1 MTRTMRVAHVIT
13 RLIVGGAQ
21 ENTIA
26 SVLGLRA
33 KAGLEVSLISGPT
46 TGPEGSLESR
56 VASIPGLLTI
66 VPELIRPVSP
76 WHDWLALRK
85 LTTLFREQRPDIV
98 HTHSGKAGVL
108 GRLAAHAAGVP
119 IIVHTIHGPSFGPFQ
134 GALANFVFRA
144 AERRAGR
151 VTTHFVS
158 VANAMTEQYIAAG
171 IGRPEQY
178 TRIFSG
184 FDLEPFLN
192 AKNDL
197 ALRAKLGIAP
207 DDFVIGKVA
216 RLFEHKGHLDLL
228 AAVHGLASRYPKLKV
243 LLVGDG
249 SLRPA
254 LEAAI
259 NELPGGAPLRGRV
272 IFAGLV
278 RPEEVPD
285 YLGVMDVVVHLS
297 RREGLARVLPQAL
310 AAGKPIV
317 AYDCDGAREVC
328 LDNETGFLVQPGKP
342 EAATL
347 LFLNLQKHLVVGLAD
362 KLAGREVEPLGIA
375 PLDNVAHWLG
385 ELLTKPV
392 LCERFGAR
400 GRELVKENF
409 PVQRMVDELHA
420 LYLRLQTDQS
430 ATGNRRSALP

>member
-1 MTRTMRVAHVIT
+1 MRVAHVIT

-21 ENTIA
+21 ENTVA

-33 KAGLEVSLISGPT
+33 KPGLEVSLISGPT
-46 TGPEGSLESR
+46 TGPEGTLEPR
-56 VASIPGLLTI
+56 VASIPGLLTL

-85 LTTLFREQRPDIV
+85 LTAHFRAHRPDLV

-134 GALANFVFRA
+134 GPLANFVFRA

-158 VANAMTEQYIAAG
+158 VANAMTEQYLAAG
-171 IGRPEQY
+171 IGTPEQY

-216 RLFEHKGHLDLL
+216 RLFEHKGHADLFAIAPTL
-228 AAVHGLASRYPKLKV
+228 ARANPNLKL

-249 SLRPA
+249 ALRPHFEPLA
-254 LEAAI
+254 ERLM
-259 NELPGGAPLRGRV
+259 PGRC
-272 IFAGLV
+272 IFTGLV
-278 RPEEVPD
+278 PPGEVPA
-285 YLGVMDVVVHLS
+285 LVGVMDAVVHLS

-310 AAGKPIV
+310 AAGKPVV
-317 AYDCDGAREVC
+317 AFDCDGAREVC
-328 LDNETGFLVQPGKP
+328 RDGETGFLLASGDVDGLSRRIEQLASDQP
-342 EAATL
+342 L
-347 LFLNLQKHLVVGLAD
+347 
-362 KLAGREVEPLGIA
+362 RERLG
-375 PLDNVAHWLG
+375 
-385 ELLTKPV
+385 T
-392 LCERFGAR
+392 R
-400 GRELVKENF
+400 GRELVQAQF

-420 LYLRLQTDQS
+420 LYLRLHARKHT
-430 ATGNRRSALP
+430 LK

>member
-1 MTRTMRVAHVIT
+1 MRVAHVIT

-26 SVLGLRA
+26 SVLGLRE
-33 KAGLEVSLISGPT
+33 KPGLEVSLISGPT
-46 TGPEGSLESR
+46 SGPEGSLEPR
-56 VASIPGLLTI
+56 VARIPGLLTL

-76 WHDWLALRK
+76 WHDWIALRK
-85 LTTLFREQRPDIV
+85 LTAHFRAHQPDLV

-134 GALANFVFRA
+134 GKLANFALRA

-158 VANAMTEQYIAAG
+158 VANAMTEQYLAAS
-171 IGRPEQY
+171 IGKSEQY

-184 FDLEPFLN
+184 FDLDPFLN
-192 AKNDL
+192 AKNDP

-216 RLFEHKGHLDLL
+216 RMFEHKGHEDLI
-228 AAVHGLASRYPKLKV
+228 AAVLGMASLQPKLK
-243 LLVGDG
+243 LLFVGDG
-249 SLRPA
+249 KLRLK
-254 LEAAI
+254 LEGLVATCRS
-259 NELPGGAPLRGRV
+259 LRGRV

-278 RPEEVPD
+278 RPEEVPGC
-285 YLGVMDVVVHLS
+285 LGVMDAVVHLS

-310 AAGKPIV
+310 AAGKPVV

-328 LDNETGFLVQPGKP
+328 SDNETGFLVPVGDLLSVSHRLEELVEQP
-342 EAATL
+342 
-347 LFLNLQKHLVVGLAD
+347 HI
-362 KLAGREVEPLGIA
+362 RERLG
-375 PLDNVAHWLG
+375 
-385 ELLTKPV
+385 T
-392 LCERFGAR
+392 R
-400 GRELVKENF
+400 GRELVKEWF

-420 LYLRLQTDQS
+420 LYLRLQ
-430 ATGNRRSALP
+430 ANRTK